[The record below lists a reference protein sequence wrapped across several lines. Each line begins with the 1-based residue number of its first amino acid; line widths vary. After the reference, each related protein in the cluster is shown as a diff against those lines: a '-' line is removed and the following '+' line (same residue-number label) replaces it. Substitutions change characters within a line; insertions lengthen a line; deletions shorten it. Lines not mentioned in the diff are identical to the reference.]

1 MRFSMNWRK
10 AAGEAGLNSSQMIV
24 LIVGDAG
31 LEEPA
36 AITVRESNTKVTFFK
51 C

>member
-10 AAGEAGLNSSQMIV
+10 VAEEAGLNSSQMVV
-24 LIVGDAG
+24 LIAGDAG

-36 AITVRESNTKVTFFK
+36 AITEWESNTKVTFSK